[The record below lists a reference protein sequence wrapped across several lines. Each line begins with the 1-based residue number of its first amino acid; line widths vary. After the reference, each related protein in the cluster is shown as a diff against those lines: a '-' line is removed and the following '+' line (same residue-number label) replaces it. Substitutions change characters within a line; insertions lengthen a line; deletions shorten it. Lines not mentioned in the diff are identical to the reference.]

1 MRKTFSNIVTGV
13 LVACALVVTV
23 AVVRQAFWTPAPS
36 PSPSREPRAVD
47 GWQDLAEVGLR
58 LGPEDAAVVVVE
70 FADFQCPFC
79 ATEADNLRRIL
90 SQYSGDL
97 AVVFRHF
104 PLQHIHP
111 HAHSAAVAAECA
123 GAQGRFRPFHDLL
136 FDRQDEI
143 GEVEWAAFAAMVNA
157 DTAAFNG
164 CLSDA
169 WPRERVDE
177 DLRTAKRLGLTGTP
191 SVIVNGL
198 LLPGTPS
205 VDVLRDHIDRAM
217 QQSRPAP
224 RGLQAER
231 GEFPDGPPGTELADR
246 PRSWTTG
253 PWLSLDPIPITATGY
268 NLTDFE
274 GVVLDSQGR
283 AHVVDQSSKKIVVFD
298 SELRFSHAAALAPI
312 DRSIR
317 IDVLRRD
324 SVAALDW
331 RTGLVSIRS
340 TETGEVA
347 SQFLVSGSGAYYPY
361 AIWRFGQD
369 ATGLLAAYTSTY
381 TPSNA
386 LQKNRR
392 NFIRL
397 FDRGGGVARD
407 SVFVFPAT
415 EKLVTKDKTGISVGP
430 HPFGATSY
438 VRVLAGSIV
447 VQASSCEFAVN
458 LVNVEENAA
467 TSFSFPTDTTWV
479 SDKESAA
486 AASAESAGRAAA
498 LLAGGRRARPVL
510 TGIAVDNLRKTI
522 WVGVWSPSESDRE
535 WAAFDTSGT
544 HLASVAL
551 PADFAL
557 HGVWRD
563 RWVGVD
569 YSKGQHAPALQ
580 SFRLEARQGIED

>member
-47 GWQDLAEVGLR
+47 G
-58 LGPEDAAVVVVE
+58 
-70 FADFQCPFC
+70 
-79 ATEADNLRRIL
+79 
-90 SQYSGDL
+90 
-97 AVVFRHF
+97 
-104 PLQHIHP
+104 
-111 HAHSAAVAAECA
+111 
-123 GAQGRFRPFHDLL
+123 
-136 FDRQDEI
+136 
-143 GEVEWAAFAAMVNA
+143 
-157 DTAAFNG
+157 
-164 CLSDA
+164 
-169 WPRERVDE
+169 
-177 DLRTAKRLGLTGTP
+177 
-191 SVIVNGL
+191 
-198 LLPGTPS
+198 
-205 VDVLRDHIDRAM
+205 
-217 QQSRPAP
+217 
-224 RGLQAER
+224 
-231 GEFPDGPPGTELADR
+231 PPGTELADR

-253 PWLSLDPIPITATGY
+253 PWLSLDPIPRAATGY

-283 AHVVDQSSKKIVVFD
+283 AHVVDQSSKKVVVFD
-298 SELRFSHAAALAPI
+298 SELRFSHAAALVPT

-317 IDVLRRD
+317 IDMLRQD

-347 SQFLVSGSGAYYPY
+347 SQFLVSGSGGYYPY
-361 AIWRFGQD
+361 AIWRFGQE

-381 TPSNA
+381 TPDNA
-386 LQKNRR
+386 LQRDRR

-415 EKLVTKDKTGISVGP
+415 EKLVAKDKTGISVGP

-447 VQASSCEFAVN
+447 VQASSREFAVN
-458 LVNVEENAA
+458 LVDVEENAA

-479 SDKESAA
+479 SDKELAT

-498 LLAGGRRARPVL
+498 LTGSGQPSTPLARIWLRWRCPPTLPCTAYGGTA
-510 TGIAVDNLRKTI
+510 G
-522 WVGVWSPSESDRE
+522 
-535 WAAFDTSGT
+535 
-544 HLASVAL
+544 LASTTRKASTL
-551 PADFAL
+551 RRFNLFD
-557 HGVWRD
+557 
-563 RWVGVD
+563 
-569 YSKGQHAPALQ
+569 
-580 SFRLEARQGIED
+580 